1 MMKEYY
7 ITTGLILAYTN
18 TFDVEVYNIQAPTK
32 QAATGDYSH
41 EYFSRVMVQRKLSI
55 KKKNEKSLA

>member
-32 QAATGDYSH
+32 QATPGDYSN